1 MTVSN
6 QTARTGPYNGNG
18 STTVFAYDFRI
29 GPAFELTTSPAV
41 ELSAVS
47 DITAKSS
54 EIETVAAKVG
64 AAPLYMSTSAAEAT
78 SRALSAATEGIKA
91 RLPAMD
97 VTI

>member
-1 MTVSN
+1 MG
-6 QTARTGPYNGNG
+6 RGHRLRI
-18 STTVFAYDFRI
+18 AYDFRI

-64 AAPLYMSTSAAEAT
+64 AAPLYMFTSAAEVT
-78 SRALSAATEGIKA
+78 SRALTAATEGIKA